1 MRQNANV
8 REQGGAKLFMNSR
21 HLGIRR
27 KGGNWLLNIPGR
39 GHGPSDLISFLD
51 STGYGPN
58 FSPLG
63 PPSYGCHDLPEC
75 HRLVA
80 KPLGHRG
87 LEDT

>member
-1 MRQNANV
+1 MRGNANV
-8 REQGGAKLFMNSR
+8 REQGGAKLFMNK

-27 KGGNWLLNIPGR
+27 KGGNRLLNIPGR
-39 GHGPSDLISFLD
+39 GHGTSDLISFLD
-51 STGYGPN
+51 STG
-58 FSPLG
+58 
-63 PPSYGCHDLPEC
+63 YGCHDLPEC